1 MTRSAGT
8 GKPRWATAAAVAAAV
23 VAATGST
30 VARAD
35 GDPASDVLLLRN
47 VFLPYEVPSPS
58 VAGPLEQAANAV
70 YLRGDRIKVAVVY
83 SKDDLGAIPSLFGQ
97 PGQYAQFLGIELGL
111 WYVGPVLVV
120 MPNGVGIYDGGRPTP
135 AEQEA
140 LRSVSVAAGT
150 PDDLVRTATTA
161 VQRLTVA
168 GALGSPDVRAPLVTA
183 YPATAIRGNSARL
196 HFDVF
201 DDSGRARS
209 VVRVYEDGALVAT
222 RVAPAHFQIG
232 TRHAQVRWP
241 VPVTLRSRQL
251 RFCVVATDPSG
262 NRSKPACAPFLRVS

>member
-1 MTRSAGT
+1 M
-8 GKPRWATAAAVAAAV
+8 KQLTAAALAAAI
-23 VAATGST
+23 VALAGSV

-47 VFLPYEVPSPS
+47 VFLPYEAPSPP
-58 VAGPLEQAANAV
+58 VARALEQEANDV
-70 YLRGDRIKVAVVY
+70 YLHGDRIKVAVIY
-83 SKDDLGAIPSLFGQ
+83 SRDDLGAISTLFGE
-97 PGQYAQFLGIELGL
+97 PTQYAQFLGIELGL

-120 MPNGVGIYDGGRPTP
+120 MPNGIGLYDGGRPTP
-135 AEQEA
+135 AAQQA
-140 LRSVSVAAGT
+140 LRSSSVAAGT
-150 PDDLVRTATTA
+150 PDDLVRSATTA
-161 VQRLTVA
+161 VQRLSAA

-183 YPATAIRGNSARL
+183 YPATAIRGKNARL

-209 VVRVYEDGALVAT
+209 VVRVYEDGSPVAM
-222 RVAPAHFQIG
+222 RVAPSVLQIG

-241 VPVTLRSRQL
+241 VPLKLRSRQL
-251 RFCVVATDPSG
+251 RFCVVATDPAG